1 MDRLLRYFLGQ
12 FIRRGTMTFTAASG
26 AKFTCGDGTG
36 RPVSARFLTE
46 RTQRRIL
53 LNPELALGEAYMD
66 GTFVVENGSIAD
78 ALAILLDQPEM
89 VPRWA
94 KLQWW
99 LRYFSRHARQFNWRG
114 RARNNVAH
122 HYDLDG
128 RLYSLFLDADKQY
141 SCAYFETPDTTLDD
155 AQLAKKRHLAAKLLI
170 GRGNRVLDIGSG
182 WGGLGLYLAEM
193 TGADVT
199 GITLS
204 SEQLQA
210 SNARAAEKNLTGSAR
225 FLLSDYRDIAG
236 PFDRIVSVGMFEHV
250 GIDFYETFFRRCAE
264 LLSDDGVMVL
274 HSIGR
279 STGPDVTSPWITK
292 YIFPGGYIPALSEV
306 IPAIEKA
313 GLLVCDIEILRLHY
327 AETLKAWRDRFMAR
341 REEAVRL
348 YDERF
353 ARMWEFYLA
362 ASEMSFRK
370 QNLMNFQIQLT
381 KRQGIVPMTRDYIT
395 AGRSEAARDGTRASG
410 RGCSWRA
417 NRPRRI
423 AVASVPQAVSRGI
436 RRTNQRRTGELGAH
450 RSKQLIVAGHGTQFR
465 ARNLFHRVDQHRQ
478 PQALAACR
486 SPSLDLLTHRLSFR
500 SVATGNSKIAG
511 PFPIS

>member
-26 AKFTCGDGTG
+26 LKFTCGDGTG
-36 RPVSARFLTE
+36 RPVSVRFLSTQTE
-46 RTQRRIL
+46 RRIL

-66 GTFVVENGSIAD
+66 GTFVVEDGSIAD

-94 KLQWW
+94 RVQWW
-99 LRYFSRHARQFNWRG
+99 LRYLARHIRQFNARG
-114 RARNNVAH
+114 RARDNVAH

-141 SCAYFETPDTTLDD
+141 SCAYFDSPDATLDD

-170 GRGNRVLDIGSG
+170 RRGDRVLDIGSG

-204 SEQLQA
+204 SEQLQVA
-210 SNARAAEKNLTGSAR
+210 NARAGEKNLGRHAK
-225 FLLSDYRDIAG
+225 FLLSDYRDIPA

-250 GIDFYETFFRRCAE
+250 GVDFYETFFRRCAE

-279 STGPDVTSPWITK
+279 STGPDVTSPWIAK
-292 YIFPGGYIPALSEV
+292 YIFPGGYMPAMSEV
-306 IPAIEKA
+306 LPAIERA

-327 AETLKAWRDRFMAR
+327 AETLKAWRERFMAR

-362 ASEMSFRK
+362 GSEMSFRK
-370 QNLMNFQIQLT
+370 QNLMNFQLQLS
-381 KRQGIVPMTRDYIT
+381 KRQGVVPITRDYI
-395 AGRSEAARDGTRASG
+395 GHEEARL
-410 RGCSWRA
+410 
-417 NRPRRI
+417 
-423 AVASVPQAVSRGI
+423 RGI
-436 RRTNQRRTGELGAH
+436 EQGKAPRLQLAGE
-450 RSKQLIVAGHGTQFR
+450 
-465 ARNLFHRVDQHRQ
+465 
-478 PQALAACR
+478 
-486 SPSLDLLTHRLSFR
+486 
-500 SVATGNSKIAG
+500 
-511 PFPIS
+511 

>member
-12 FIRRGTMTFTAASG
+12 FIRRGTITFTAASG

-36 RPVSARFLTE
+36 RPVSVRLLSE

-66 GTFVVENGSIAD
+66 GTFVVEDGSIAD
-78 ALAILLDQPEM
+78 ALEILLDQPEM

-94 KLQWW
+94 RLQWAM
-99 LRYFSRHARQFNWRG
+99 RYFGRHIRQLNWRG
-114 RARNNVAH
+114 RALNNVAH
-122 HYDLDG
+122 HYDLDR

-141 SCAYFETPDTTLDD
+141 SCAYFETPDSSLDD

-170 GRGNRVLDIGSG
+170 GRGTRVLDIGSG

-204 SEQLQA
+204 SEQLQIA
-210 SNARAAEKNLTGSAR
+210 NARSSEKDLTGSAK
-225 FLLSDYRDIAG
+225 FLLSDYRDIPG

-250 GIDFYETFFRRCAE
+250 GVGFYATYFRRCAE
-264 LLSDDGVMVL
+264 MLDDDGVMVL

-292 YIFPGGYIPALSEV
+292 YIFPGGYMPALSEV
-306 IPAIEKA
+306 LPAIEKA

-327 AETLKAWRDRFMAR
+327 AETLKAWRERFLAR

-348 YDERF
+348 YDQRF

-362 ASEMSFRK
+362 GSEMSFRK
-370 QNLMNFQIQLT
+370 QNLMNFQIQLA
-381 KRQGIVPMTRDYIT
+381 KRQGIVPITRDYMT
-395 AGRSEAARDGTRASG
+395 REEARLRA
-410 RGCSWRA
+410 
-417 NRPRRI
+417 
-423 AVASVPQAVSRGI
+423 V
-436 RRTNQRRTGELGAH
+436 ELG
-450 RSKQLIVAGHGTQFR
+450 KQPRLQLAGE
-465 ARNLFHRVDQHRQ
+465 
-478 PQALAACR
+478 
-486 SPSLDLLTHRLSFR
+486 
-500 SVATGNSKIAG
+500 
-511 PFPIS
+511 